1 MPSRRYVVA
10 DVFTQQPY
18 GGNQLA
24 VVLDSEGL
32 TTAQML
38 AITRE
43 FNFSESTFVLPP
55 DDPAH
60 TARVR
65 IFTTACEVPFAGH
78 PNVGTAYVLARMGEL
93 FGRRIGDSLLFEELA
108 GVVPVSIQAEQGLVT
123 GATLTAPESLWL
135 GDSFDV
141 AAIAACLRLN
151 PIDVLLERHAPREAS
166 VGLPFVMVE
175 LTGTEALSRIRL
187 DTEASC
193 ALLETHAACGL
204 HVYAREASATNVR
217 VCAHA
222 TSVRSWDQ
230 PEDAAT
236 GSANAAL
243 AGLLAS
249 LDPATDGQ
257 FHFEVTQ
264 GLEMGRPSQ
273 LQLAARKADGVIT
286 AQVGGAC
293 VSVMHGMLDIA

>member
-1 MPSRRYVVA
+1 MPSRRYVVT
-10 DVFTQQPY
+10 DVFTQHPY

-93 FGRRIGDSLLFEELA
+93 FGRHIGDTVAFEELA
-108 GVVPVSIQAEQGLVT
+108 GIVPVSIQTEQGAVT
-123 GATLTAPESLWL
+123 GATLTAPEPLWL
-135 GDSFDV
+135 GETFDV
-141 AAIAACLRLN
+141 AAIAACLRLD
-151 PIDVLLERHAPREAS
+151 PHDVLLDRHAPREAS

-175 LTGTEALSRIRL
+175 LAGVEALTRIRL
-187 DTEASC
+187 DVEASG
-193 ALLETHAACGL
+193 ALLEKHTARGFL
-204 HVYAREASATNVR
+204 VYAREAPATDARLRAR
-217 VCAHA
+217 VFCPQLGA
-222 TSVRSWDQ
+222 V
-230 PEDAAT
+230 EDAAT

-249 LDPATDGQ
+249 LDPATEGRFQ
-257 FHFEVTQ
+257 YEVTQ
-264 GLEMGRPSQ
+264 GVEMGRPSQ
-273 LQLAARKADGVIT
+273 LRLAARKVGGGIT
-286 AQVGGAC
+286 AQVGGPC
-293 VSVMHGMLDIA
+293 VPVMHGVLDID

>member
-1 MPSRRYVVA
+1 MPSRRYAVV
-10 DVFTQQPY
+10 DVFTRDPF

-43 FNFSESTFVLPP
+43 FNFSETTFVLPP

-93 FGRRIGDSLLFEELA
+93 FGRRLGDTVLFEELA
-108 GVVPVSIQAEQGLVT
+108 GLVPVSIQSEGGVVT

-135 GDSFDV
+135 GQSLDV

-151 PIDVLLERHAPREAS
+151 PADVLLERHAPREAS

-175 LTGTEALSRIRL
+175 LTGTPALARIRL
-187 DTEASC
+187 DVEASC
-193 ALLETHAACGL
+193 ELLEKHTARGFL
-204 HVYAREASATNVR
+204 VYAREAPATNAR
-217 VCAHA
+217 LRARCFCPQLGAA
-222 TSVRSWDQ
+222 
-230 PEDAAT
+230 EDAAT

-249 LDPATDGQ
+249 LDPATQGR

-273 LQLAARKADGVIT
+273 LQLAAQKADGVIT

-293 VSVMHGMLDIA
+293 VSVMQGVLNID

>member
-10 DVFTQQPY
+10 DVFTQHPY

-43 FNFSESTFVLPP
+43 FNFSETTFVLPP

-65 IFTTACEVPFAGH
+65 IFTMAGEVPFAGH
-78 PNVGTAYVLARMGEL
+78 PNVGTAFVLARMGEV
-93 FGRRIGDSLLFEELA
+93 FGRPIGDTVLFEELA

-135 GDSFDV
+135 GETFDV
-141 AAIAACLRLN
+141 PAIAACLRLD
-151 PIDVLLERHAPREAS
+151 PVDVLLDRHAPREAA

-175 LTGTEALSRIRL
+175 LTDMEALARIRL
-187 DTEASC
+187 DAEASC
-193 ALLETHAACGL
+193 ALLEKRAARGL
-204 HVYAREASATNVR
+204 HVYAREASATNAR
-217 VCAHA
+217 LRARNFCPLLGAA
-222 TSVRSWDQ
+222 
-230 PEDAAT
+230 EDAAT

-249 LDPATDGQ
+249 LDPATDGR

-264 GLEMGRPSQ
+264 GVELGRPSQ
-273 LQLAARKADGVIT
+273 LQLAAQKAGGVIT

>member
-1 MPSRRYVVA
+1 MPARRYVVA
-10 DVFTQQPY
+10 DVFTEHPY

-55 DDPAH
+55 DDPTH

-78 PNVGTAYVLARMGEL
+78 PNVGTAYVLARMGEV
-93 FGRRIGDSLLFEELA
+93 FGRRIGDTVVFEEWA
-108 GVVPVSIQAEQGLVT
+108 GIVPVSIQTEQGVAV
-123 GATLTAPESLWL
+123 GATLTAPEPLWL
-135 GDSFDV
+135 GETFDV
-141 AAIAACLRLN
+141 AAIAPCLRLESG
-151 PIDVLLERHAPREAS
+151 DVLLDRHAPREAS
-166 VGLPFVMVE
+166 VGLPFVVVE
-175 LTGTEALSRIRL
+175 VASVEALARIRL
-187 DTEASC
+187 DVEASC
-193 ALLETHAACGL
+193 ALLEKHAGRGFL
-204 HVYAREASATNVR
+204 VYAREVSATSARLRAR
-217 VCAHA
+217 VFCPQLGAA
-222 TSVRSWDQ
+222 
-230 PEDAAT
+230 EDAAT

-249 LDPATDGQ
+249 LDLTTDGQ
-257 FHFEVTQ
+257 FQYEVTQ
-264 GLEMGRPSQ
+264 GVEMGRPSQ
-273 LQLAARKADGVIT
+273 LQLAAQKSAGVIT

-293 VSVMHGMLDIA
+293 VTVMHGVLDID

>member
-10 DVFTQQPY
+10 DVFTTHPY

-93 FGRRIGDSLLFEELA
+93 FGRRIGDTVLFEELA
-108 GVVPVSIQAEQGLVT
+108 GIVPVSIQTGNGVVT

-135 GDSFDV
+135 GESFDV
-141 AAIAACLRLN
+141 AAIAACLRLDSV
-151 PIDVLLERHAPREAS
+151 DVLLERHVPREVS

-175 LTGTEALSRIRL
+175 LTGTEALARSRL
-187 DTEASC
+187 DAEASC
-193 ALLETHAACGL
+193 ALLETHAARGL
-204 HVYAREASATNVR
+204 HVYARERAPARAQLLSAVGIGRRCGNRQRQRGV
-217 VCAHA
+217 
-222 TSVRSWDQ
+222 
-230 PEDAAT
+230 
-236 GSANAAL
+236 
-243 AGLLAS
+243 
-249 LDPATDGQ
+249 
-257 FHFEVTQ
+257 
-264 GLEMGRPSQ
+264 GRPACQPGSGDRRPIPFRGDPRPGNGPAQ
-273 LQLAARKADGVIT
+273 PVAACGTK
-286 AQVGGAC
+286 
-293 VSVMHGMLDIA
+293 S

>member
-10 DVFTQQPY
+10 DVFTTHPY

-93 FGRRIGDSLLFEELA
+93 FGRRIGDTVLFEELA
-108 GVVPVSIQAEQGLVT
+108 GLVPVSIQTEKGVVT

-135 GDSFDV
+135 GESFDV

-151 PIDVLLERHAPREAS
+151 PVDVLLERHAPCEAS

-175 LTGTEALSRIRL
+175 LTGTEALARIRL
-187 DTEASC
+187 DAEASC
-193 ALLETHAACGL
+193 ALLETHAARGL
-204 HVYAREASATNVR
+204 HVYAREASATNAR
-217 VCAHA
+217 LRARNFCPQLGSA
-222 TSVRSWDQ
+222 
-230 PEDAAT
+230 EDAAT

-293 VSVMHGMLDIA
+293 VSVMQGVLDID

>member
-10 DVFTQQPY
+10 DVFTQHPY

-32 TTAQML
+32 TTEQML

-55 DDPAH
+55 DHAAH

-65 IFTTACEVPFAGH
+65 IFTAAGEVPFAGH
-78 PNVGTAYVLARMGEL
+78 PNVGTAFVLARMGEV
-93 FGRRIGDSLLFEELA
+93 FDRPIGDTVLFEELA
-108 GVVPVSIQAEQGLVT
+108 GIVPVSIQKEQGVVM
-123 GATLTAPESLWL
+123 GATLTAPEPLWL
-135 GDSFDV
+135 GETFDV
-141 AAIAACLRLN
+141 AAIAACLRLD
-151 PIDVLLERHAPREAS
+151 PADILLDRHAPREAS

-175 LTGTEALSRIRL
+175 LTDVEALTRIRL
-187 DTEASC
+187 DADASC
-193 ALLETHAACGL
+193 VLLENHAARGL
-204 HVYAREASATNVR
+204 HVYTRVASATNAR
-217 VCAHA
+217 LRARNFCPLLGAA
-222 TSVRSWDQ
+222 
-230 PEDAAT
+230 EDAAT

-249 LDPATDGQ
+249 LDPAIDGQ
-257 FHFEVTQ
+257 FHFEVIQ
-264 GLEMGRPSQ
+264 GVEMGRSSQ
-273 LQLAARKADGVIT
+273 LQLAAQKAGGVIT

-293 VSVMHGMLDIA
+293 VALMHGVLDID

>member
-10 DVFTQQPY
+10 DVFTQHPF

-65 IFTTACEVPFAGH
+65 IFTTACEMPFAGH
-78 PNVGTAYVLARMGEL
+78 PNIGTAFVLASMGEV
-93 FGRRIGDSLLFEELA
+93 FGRPIGDAVLFEELA
-108 GVVPVSIQAEQGLVT
+108 GIVPVSIQREQSVVI

-135 GDSFDV
+135 GETFDV
-141 AAIAACLRLN
+141 AAIAASLRLD
-151 PIDVLLERHAPREAS
+151 PVDVLLDRHAPREAS

-175 LTGTEALSRIRL
+175 LKDVEALARIRL
-187 DTEASC
+187 DVEASC
-193 ALLETHAACGL
+193 SLLEKHPARGM
-204 HVYAREASATNVR
+204 HVYARVASATNAR
-217 VCAHA
+217 LRARNFCPLLGA
-222 TSVRSWDQ
+222 

-243 AGLLAS
+243 AGVLAS
-249 LDPATDGQ
+249 LGPATDGQ

-264 GLEMGRPSQ
+264 GVEMGRPSQ
-273 LQLAARKADGVIT
+273 LQLAARKAGGVIT

-293 VSVMHGMLDIA
+293 VSVMHGMLDID

>member
-10 DVFTQQPY
+10 DVFTEQPF

-32 TTAQML
+32 TTAQMQ

-43 FNFSESTFVLPP
+43 FNFSECTFVLPP
-55 DDPAH
+55 DDPTY

-78 PNVGTAYVLARMGEL
+78 PNVGTAYVLARMGEV
-93 FGRRIGDSLLFEELA
+93 FGRRIGDTLWFEELA
-108 GVVPVSIQAEQGLVT
+108 GIVPVTIHRAQGVAV
-123 GATLTAPESLWL
+123 GATLTAPEPFRL
-135 GDSFDV
+135 GETFDHAAV
-141 AAIAACLRLN
+141 AASLRLN
-151 PIDVLLERHAPREAS
+151 PDDILLDRHVPCEAS

-175 LTGTEALSRIRL
+175 LTGLDALARIRA
-187 DTEASC
+187 DAEAGD
-193 ALLETHAACGL
+193 ALLKNHAANGF
-204 HVYAREASATNVR
+204 HVYARKTPTTHAQLCARNFCPQLGSA
-217 VCAHA
+217 
-222 TSVRSWDQ
+222 
-230 PEDAAT
+230 EDAAT

-249 LDPATDGQ
+249 LDSTVDGLLR
-257 FHFEVTQ
+257 FEVTQ
-264 GLEMGRPSQ
+264 GVDMGRPSH
-273 LQLAARKADGVIT
+273 LQLTARKAGAVIT

-293 VSVMHGMLDIA
+293 VSVMQGVLHID

>member
-10 DVFTQQPY
+10 DVFTQHPY

-55 DDPAH
+55 DDPAR

-65 IFTTACEVPFAGH
+65 IFTAAGEVPFAGH
-78 PNVGTAYVLARMGEL
+78 PNVGTAFVLARMGEV
-93 FGRRIGDSLLFEELA
+93 FDRPIGDTVLFEELA
-108 GVVPVSIQAEQGLVT
+108 GIVPVSIQKEQGVVM
-123 GATLTAPESLWL
+123 GATLTAPEPFRA
-135 GDSFDV
+135 GEAFDV
-141 AAIAACLRLN
+141 AAIAACLRLD
-151 PIDVLLERHAPREAS
+151 PADILLDRHAPREAS
-166 VGLPFVMVE
+166 VGLPFVMIE
-175 LTGTEALSRIRL
+175 LTDVEALTRIRL
-187 DTEASC
+187 DADASC
-193 ALLETHAACGL
+193 VLLEKHAARGL
-204 HVYAREASATNVR
+204 HVYTRVASATNAR
-217 VCAHA
+217 LRARNFCPLLGAA
-222 TSVRSWDQ
+222 
-230 PEDAAT
+230 EDAAT

-249 LDPATDGQ
+249 LDPAIDGQ
-257 FHFEVTQ
+257 FHFEVIQ
-264 GLEMGRPSQ
+264 GVEMGRSSQ
-273 LQLAARKADGVIT
+273 LQLAARKASGVIT

-293 VSVMHGMLDIA
+293 VSVMHGLLDID

>member
-78 PNVGTAYVLARMGEL
+78 PNVGTAFVLARMGEL
-93 FGRRIGDSLLFEELA
+93 FGRRIGGSVLFEELA
-108 GVVPVSIQAEQGLVT
+108 GVVPVSIQTEQGVVT
-123 GATLTAPESLWL
+123 GATLTAPEPLWL
-135 GDSFDV
+135 GETFDV
-141 AAIAACLRLN
+141 AAIAACLRLD
-151 PIDVLLERHAPREAS
+151 PVDILLDRHAPREAS
-166 VGLPFVMVE
+166 VGLPFMMVE
-175 LTGTEALSRIRL
+175 LTDVEALARIRL
-187 DTEASC
+187 DVEASC
-193 ALLETHAACGL
+193 ALLEKYAACGL
-204 HVYAREASATNVR
+204 HVYARVATATNAR
-217 VCAHA
+217 LRARNFCPQLGA
-222 TSVRSWDQ
+222 

-257 FHFEVTQ
+257 FNFEVTQ
-264 GLEMGRPSQ
+264 GVEMGRPSQ
-273 LQLAARKADGVIT
+273 LQLAARKAGGVIT

-293 VSVMHGMLDIA
+293 VSVMHGVLDID

>member
-55 DDPAH
+55 DDPTH

-65 IFTTACEVPFAGH
+65 IFTTAREVPFAGH
-78 PNVGTAYVLARMGEL
+78 PNVGTAFVLARMGEL
-93 FGRRIGDSLLFEELA
+93 FGRRIGDSVLFQELA
-108 GVVPVSIQAEQGLVT
+108 GVVPVSIQTELGVVM
-123 GATLTAPESLWL
+123 GATLTAPEPLRL
-135 GDSFDV
+135 GEAFDV
-141 AAIAACLRLN
+141 AAIAACLRLD
-151 PIDVLLERHAPREAS
+151 PVDLLLDHHAPREAS

-175 LTGTEALSRIRL
+175 LTDVEALARIRL
-187 DTEASC
+187 DVEASC
-193 ALLETHAACGL
+193 ALLEKHAACGL
-204 HVYAREASATNVR
+204 HVYARVASATNAR
-217 VCAHA
+217 LRARNFCPQLGA
-222 TSVRSWDQ
+222 

-249 LDPATDGQ
+249 LDPAIDGQ

-264 GLEMGRPSQ
+264 GVEMGRPSQ
-273 LQLAARKADGVIT
+273 LQLAARKAGGVIT
-286 AQVGGAC
+286 AKVGGAC
-293 VSVMHGMLDIA
+293 VSVMHGVLDID

>member
-10 DVFTQQPY
+10 DVFTQHPY

-65 IFTTACEVPFAGH
+65 IFTAACEVPFAGH
-78 PNVGTAYVLARMGEL
+78 PNVGTAFVLARMGEV
-93 FGRRIGDSLLFEELA
+93 FGRRIGDTVLFEELA
-108 GVVPVSIQAEQGLVT
+108 GLVPVSIQTEEGVVM
-123 GATLTAPESLWL
+123 GATLTAPEPLWL
-135 GDSFDV
+135 GETFDV
-141 AAIAACLRLN
+141 AAIAACLRLD
-151 PIDVLLERHAPREAS
+151 PIDVLLDRHAPREAS

-175 LTGTEALSRIRL
+175 VTNVEALARIRL
-187 DTEASC
+187 DVDASC
-193 ALLETHAACGL
+193 ALLEKYAARGM
-204 HVYAREASATNVR
+204 HVYARVAAATNAR
-217 VCAHA
+217 LRARNFCPLLGAA
-222 TSVRSWDQ
+222 
-230 PEDAAT
+230 EDAAT

-257 FHFEVTQ
+257 FQFEVTQ
-264 GLEMGRPSQ
+264 GVEMGRPSQ
-273 LQLAARKADGVIT
+273 LRLAAQKAGGVIT

-293 VSVMHGMLDIA
+293 VSVMHGVLDID

>member
-10 DVFTQQPY
+10 DVFTEQPF

-32 TTAQML
+32 TTTQMQ

-43 FNFSESTFVLPP
+43 FNFSECTFVLPP
-55 DDPAH
+55 DDPTY

-65 IFTTACEVPFAGH
+65 IFTTTCEVPFAGH
-78 PNVGTAYVLARMGEL
+78 PNVGTAYVLARMGEA
-93 FGRRIGDSLLFEELA
+93 FGRRIGDTVWFEELA
-108 GVVPVSIQAEQGLVT
+108 GIVPVSIHTVHGVAT
-123 GATLTAPESLWL
+123 GATLTAPEPFQL
-135 GDSFDV
+135 GETYDP
-141 AAIAACLRLN
+141 AAVAACLRLN
-151 PIDVLLERHAPREAS
+151 PADILLERHVPCEAS

-175 LTGTEALSRIRL
+175 LTNTDALSRIRP
-187 DTEASC
+187 DAEASC
-193 ALLETHAACGL
+193 ALLENRRAGGF
-204 HVYAREASATNVR
+204 HVYARQVPATHAQLRARNFCPLLGSA
-217 VCAHA
+217 
-222 TSVRSWDQ
+222 
-230 PEDAAT
+230 EDAAT

-249 LDPATDGQ
+249 LDPLTEGM

-264 GLEMGRPSQ
+264 GVEMGRPSH
-273 LQLAARKADGVIT
+273 LQLAARKAGAVIT

-293 VSVMHGMLDIA
+293 ISVMQGALHID

>member
-1 MPSRRYVVA
+1 MPARRYVVA
-10 DVFTQQPY
+10 DVFTEQPY

-55 DDPAH
+55 DDPTH

-65 IFTTACEVPFAGH
+65 IFTTACEMPFAGH

-93 FGRRIGDSLLFEELA
+93 FGRRIGDAVLFEELA
-108 GVVPVSIQAEQGLVT
+108 GIVPVSIQREQGVVI
-123 GATLTAPESLWL
+123 GATLTAPEPLWL
-135 GDSFDV
+135 GETFDV
-141 AAIAACLRLN
+141 AAIAACLRLD
-151 PIDVLLERHAPREAS
+151 PGDILLDRHAPREAS
-166 VGLPFVMVE
+166 VGLPFLMVE
-175 LTGTEALSRIRL
+175 LSSTQALARIRL
-187 DTEASC
+187 DVEASC
-193 ALLETHAACGL
+193 ALLEKRAARGL
-204 HVYAREASATNVR
+204 HVYTREASATNARLRARNFCPLLGAV
-217 VCAHA
+217 
-222 TSVRSWDQ
+222 
-230 PEDAAT
+230 EDAAT

-249 LDPATDGQ
+249 LDPVTDGQ

-273 LQLAARKADGVIT
+273 LQLAARKTGGVIT

-293 VSVMHGMLDIA
+293 VSVMHGELDID

>member
-10 DVFTQQPY
+10 DVFTQHPH

-43 FNFSESTFVLPP
+43 FNFAETTFVLPP
-55 DDPAH
+55 DDRAH

-65 IFTTACEVPFAGH
+65 IFTTAGEVPFAGH
-78 PNVGTAYVLARMGEL
+78 PNVGTAFVLARMGEV
-93 FGRRIGDSLLFEELA
+93 FGRRIGDTALFEELA
-108 GVVPVSIQAEQGLVT
+108 GIVPVSIQREQGVVK
-123 GATLTAPESLWL
+123 GATLTAPEPLRL
-135 GDSFDV
+135 GETFEV
-141 AAIAACLRLN
+141 AAIAACLRLD
-151 PIDVLLERHAPREAS
+151 PADVLLDRHAPREAS

-175 LTGTEALSRIRL
+175 LTDVEALGRIRL
-187 DTEASC
+187 DADASC
-193 ALLETHAACGL
+193 TLLEKHPARGMY
-204 HVYAREASATNVR
+204 VYARVASATNAR
-217 VCAHA
+217 LRARTFCPLLGAA
-222 TSVRSWDQ
+222 
-230 PEDAAT
+230 EDAAT

-264 GLEMGRPSQ
+264 GVEMGRPSQ
-273 LQLAARKADGVIT
+273 LKLTAQKAGGVIT

-293 VSVMHGMLDIA
+293 VSLMHGVLDVD